1 MDLQALERDVK
12 QALSHLPAEVLQVL
26 VHVAETV
33 IVKHRDALEK
43 ALPIVKDLL
52 MPHVGAVIMESSMGI
67 LNSKELEDTLMGVLN
82 IKAAPVVEV
91 KTDGAHGG

>member
-1 MDLQALERDVK
+1 MDLQALEKDVK
-12 QALSHLPAEVLQVL
+12 QALTHLPAEVLQVL

-52 MPHVGAVIMESSMGI
+52 VPHIGAIVMETSMGI
-67 LNSKELEDTLMGVLN
+67 LNHKELEDTLMRALDV
-82 IKAAPVVEV
+82 KSPEV
-91 KTDGAHGG
+91 KTDAARGG